1 MALFSRDQ
9 DSEKLNVHEMATLWY
24 EYHCGMAH
32 FRRGELR
39 QSLKQFSFLEKH
51 YGLMFDDCCDFLYC
65 SMRRGTVMHY
75 LQMWDWQNNIYKGKW
90 PIKACVH
97 LLKVLKRI
105 RRDTCADESAV
116 EAVKADHTAFLESEE
131 H

>member
-9 DSEKLNVHEMATLWY
+9 DCAKLNVHEMQTLWY
-24 EYHCGMAH
+24 EYHCGRAYM
-32 FRRGELR
+32 RLGDLR
-39 QSLKQFSFLEKH
+39 NALKQLQFLEKH
-51 YGLMFDDCCDFLYC
+51 WNIMYDECCDFFHC

-75 LQMWDWQNNIYKGKW
+75 LQMWEWQQSMYKGKW
-90 PIKACVH
+90 PIRGSVQ

-105 RRDTCADESAV
+105 RKDICADETKVA
-116 EAVKADHTAFLESEE
+116 AVKAEHEVFLQSEE